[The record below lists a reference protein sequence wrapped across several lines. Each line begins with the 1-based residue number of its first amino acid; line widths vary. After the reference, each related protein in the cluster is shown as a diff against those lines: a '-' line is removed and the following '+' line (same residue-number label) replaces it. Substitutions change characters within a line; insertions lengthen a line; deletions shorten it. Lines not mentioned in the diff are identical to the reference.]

1 MATNDFIPFAAAG
14 GANVETQSNYASA
27 SSTSTGFVAGICPS
41 KNFNKA
47 LRQATLVAAATT
59 DVLKNAGVTVADNG
73 TTATI
78 TAELDRYIG
87 ATGHGFVHSG
97 YSAYSMTAWDM
108 NQQMWLFNA
117 PSGTPAPFTVTYLS
131 LAFTRLVKNQTLS
144 DITLSDAG
152 ASNTIVIPAGQTWVV
167 WYLGGVIG
175 GIPADR
181 KGTIYFNARPSTP
194 VEGDEV
200 IYQTGA
206 NFSLIRANSYTYTG
220 DAGVGHGGGLGIST
234 NFITRE
240 IYHSGNWIPT
250 SFVLYDWQD
259 N

>member
-117 PSGTPAPFTVTYLS
+117 PTGTPAPFTVTYLS

-152 ASNTIVIPAGQTWVV
+152 LSNTIVIPAGQTWVV
-167 WYLGGVIG
+167 WYLGGAIG
-175 GIPADR
+175 GILADAPATR
-181 KGTIYFNARPSTP
+181 SSQIFLNTRPSP
-194 VEGDEV
+194 AVEGDIV
-200 IYQTGA
+200 IYVSNYASVGKGQTYLDSWGTQCD
-206 NFSLIRANSYTYTG
+206 IYH
-220 DAGVGHGGGLGIST
+220 AGVWYALS
-234 NFITRE
+234 
-240 IYHSGNWIPT
+240 
-250 SFVLYDWQD
+250 SFFG
-259 N
+259 